1 MNTDFF
7 VRRQLRIL
15 QLEDNPRD
23 AELVKAILEAE
34 GFTIE
39 LVRVET
45 QTRFL
50 AELDG
55 GATIDLIISDFSLPS
70 YDGLAALQLAREKRA
85 RVPFIFF
92 SGTIGEEVAIDSLRN
107 GATDYV
113 LKHRPERLVPAVRRA
128 IREQE
133 DRVRRRQAEEQLR
146 RSEQQFR
153 QIAENVDD
161 LIAVLD
167 LEGKRIYNSPS
178 YATVLGNAE
187 ALKGTDSF
195 AEIHPEDRERI
206 RQLFHETVR
215 TGVGKR
221 AEFRFLLEDGSVRYI
236 ESQGSVIRDGQGN
249 IVNALVVSRDV
260 TKRKRAEEQ
269 IREQAALLDK
279 AQDAI
284 CVTDMSQRIL
294 YWNKSAEVLYGWPA
308 ADALGKNANE
318 LLFKDDATRPMEALK
333 SLISRREWKGEL
345 RQVTRNGKDI
355 IVESRWTLVPDSQ
368 GKPKSIL
375 VVNTDITEKKRLE
388 TQFFRS
394 QRLENIGMLASG
406 IAHDLNN
413 VLAPIMMGVPML
425 RESLAD
431 DASLNILETLERSA
445 KRGADLVSQILS
457 FARGAEG
464 ETRQIQL
471 KHLIVDIERLV
482 RETFPKSIH
491 FKKDMPADL
500 WVLQGNATQLHQV
513 LLNLCV
519 NARDAMPAGGTL
531 SVVAQ
536 NQRLTREE
544 LRGRPDS
551 KPGPYVVITVADTG
565 TGIAP
570 EVLDRI
576 FEPFFT
582 TKEPGKGTGLGLA
595 TVQGIVKNHHG
606 FIEVQSEIGK
616 GTQFRIHLPAQERKT
631 SPGADETQPALPP
644 GNGELVLVVDDE
656 AAIRQIAR
664 ATLESYGYRVITAND
679 GAEAVA
685 LYEQKQAE
693 IKAVV
698 LDSMMPLM
706 DGAATARAL
715 RDIAPNVR
723 IVGVSGGARG
733 DQAPGDPNIIRVF
746 LTKPYTA
753 SQLLVALRT
762 VLTETG

>member
-1 MNTDFF
+1 M
-7 VRRQLRIL
+7 
-15 QLEDNPRD
+15 
-23 AELVKAILEAE
+23 LEAE
-34 GFTIE
+34 GIMIE

-45 QTRFL
+45 QAKFL
-50 AELDG
+50 PELDRG
-55 GATIDLIISDFSLPS
+55 TTIDLIISDFSLPS
-70 YDGLAALQLAREKRA
+70 YDGLTALQLAREKRP

-113 LKHRPERLVPAVRRA
+113 LKHRPERLAPAVRRA

-133 DRVRRRQAEEQLR
+133 DRTRRRHAEEQLR

-153 QIAENVDD
+153 QIAENVAD

-178 YATVLGNAE
+178 YAAILGDPDS
-187 ALKGTDSF
+187 LKGTDSF
-195 AEIHPEDRERI
+195 EEIHPEDRERI
-206 RQLFHETVR
+206 RHLFHETTR

-221 AEFRFLLEDGSVRYI
+221 AEFRFLLNDGSVRYI
-236 ESQGSVIRDGQGN
+236 ESQGSVIRDGPGN
-249 IVNALVVSRDV
+249 IVSVLVVSRDV
-260 TKRKRAEEQ
+260 TERKRAEEQ

-284 CVTDMSQRIL
+284 CVTDMNQQIL
-294 YWNKSAEVLYGWPA
+294 YWNKSAEVLYGWNA
-308 ADALGKNANE
+308 AEALGKNANE

-333 SLISRREWKGEL
+333 SLIARREWKGEL

-355 IVESRWTLVPDSQ
+355 IVESRWTLVHDGR

-375 VVNTDITEKKRLE
+375 VVNTDITEKKKLE

-431 DASLNILETLERSA
+431 DAAHNILDTLERSA

-464 ETRQIQL
+464 ETKQIPL
-471 KHLIVDIERLV
+471 KHLVVDIERLV
-482 RETFPKSIH
+482 RETFPKSIR
-491 FKKDMPADL
+491 FEKDMPTDL
-500 WVLQGNATQLHQV
+500 WVLQGNPTQLHQV

-531 SVVAQ
+531 SISAR
-536 NQRLTREE
+536 NQRLTREG
-544 LRGRPDS
+544 LRRHPDS
-551 KPGPYVVITVADTG
+551 KPGPYVAITVADTG
-565 TGIAP
+565 TGIPP

-595 TVQGIVKNHHG
+595 TVQGLVKNHGG
-606 FIEVQSEIGK
+606 FIEVQSEVGK
-616 GTQFRIHLPAQERKT
+616 GTAFKIYLTAQEKKSSR
-631 SPGADETQPALPP
+631 AAEETRPTLPM

-656 AAIRQIAR
+656 SAIRQIAR

-685 LYEQKQAE
+685 LYEQKKAE

-733 DQAPGDPNIIRVF
+733 DHATADRDVIRVF

-753 SQLLVALRT
+753 SQLLVALRK
-762 VLTETG
+762 VLTEAG